1 MKISIEPRKGKDI
14 GLTGQQ
20 ATRIVWV
27 LVDPSGN
34 FIRRSPTS
42 TPMYGTSKDRA
53 ATLIP
58 KALRKLGAE
67 GKESTSTTRKK
78 TTRKK
83 TTRKKT
89 TRQELT
95 VDSCRSFLESRGY
108 EVTSEGEG
116 YEDQLRA
123 AGWVENPRK
132 RTRKKQRKAADTLL
146 RGKKGAS
153 KFHLRRELAALK
165 RDRESLRLDYNN
177 DLISYE
183 DYEIMDSDL
192 SAQMEMIERE
202 LGMYAN
208 PRKNPLAMRRLR

>member
-20 ATRIVWV
+20 AKRIVWV
-27 LVDPSGN
+27 LVDPSGD

-42 TPMYGTSKDRA
+42 KPMYGTSKDRA
-53 ATLIP
+53 AALIP
-58 KALRKLGAE
+58 KALRKLGTE
-67 GKESTSTTRKK
+67 GKESTS

-132 RTRKKQRKAADTLL
+132 RTRKNPPAKALV
-146 RGKKGAS
+146 
-153 KFHLRRELAALK
+153 RREYMVIFDNMGTQDVDVIEAFSLSEAKARARHELMRNYDLEPESVISVVAMGVVD
-165 RDRESLRLDYNN
+165 RDR
-177 DLISYE
+177 
-183 DYEIMDSDL
+183 
-192 SAQMEMIERE
+192 
-202 LGMYAN
+202 
-208 PRKNPLAMRRLR
+208 RKNPLAMRRLR